1 MTAQTT
7 DPFAMTSSSPSVS
20 FKDAPIGTSY
30 TGKVVEAPQLVQAR
44 DYESGDPAFWP
55 DGNPKMTVV
64 TKLLVNG
71 EERSLWAPKPSAMFA
86 AIAKAQQD
94 AGASIQVGGT
104 LTVTYVGDKPNEKNP
119 RLNPA
124 KQYEAKYV
132 PADAFAE
139 TSVGTVNTS
148 TGEVQQAV
156 PAPQQAAAP
165 APAAPA
171 GPTPEQVAAVKAA
184 GIDPATVFPGYT
196 G

>member
-30 TGKVVEAPQLVQAR
+30 TGKVIEAPSLVQAR

-64 TKLLVNG
+64 TKLVIDG

-94 AGASIQVGGT
+94 AGASITVGGT
-104 LTVTYVGDKPNEKNP
+104 LTVAYTGDKPNEKNP

-132 PADAFAE
+132 PPDAFATTE
-139 TSVGTVNTS
+139 QGPVNTA
-148 TGEVQQAV
+148 TGEVSQA
-156 PAPQQAAAP
+156 
-165 APAAPA
+165 APAAPPAPA
-171 GPTPEQVAAVKAA
+171 GPSPEQIAAVKAA
-184 GIDPATVFPGYT
+184 GLDPSTVFPGYQ